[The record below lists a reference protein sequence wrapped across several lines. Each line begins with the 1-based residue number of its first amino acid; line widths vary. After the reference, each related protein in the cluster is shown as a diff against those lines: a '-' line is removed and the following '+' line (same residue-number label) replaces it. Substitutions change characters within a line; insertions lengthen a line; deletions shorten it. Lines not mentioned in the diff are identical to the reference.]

1 MTDLHTHILPGMDDG
16 AKTAEES
23 LKMLR
28 MEWEQ
33 GVDTVVLTPHFY
45 RDQERPE
52 RFLARR
58 RTSTEVLRDALM
70 ALPEQERCSLP
81 RLILGAE
88 VAWVPNLP
96 DMPELPQMCMGRS
109 KYLLLELPFSPW
121 PDLMFRQIRELMDR
135 TGITPVIAHLE
146 RYLSHQKPERVREL
160 LELDVLVQVSAAPML
175 HPLRRGK
182 ALGLLRDRHAQIVAT
197 DCHDTVSRPPNLG
210 AASEVLLRKLG
221 EKRWEECIRWADDL
235 ASESLLT
242 ADT

>member
-28 MEWEQ
+28 MERDQ

-45 RDQERPE
+45 RDRERPE
-52 RFLARR
+52 RFLPRR
-58 RTSTEVLRDALM
+58 HAAMEVLQEALM
-70 ALPEQERCSLP
+70 SLPEQEIQSMP

-96 DMPELPQMCMGRS
+96 DMQELPQMCMGRS

-121 PDLMFRQIRELMDR
+121 SDLMFRQIRELMSR

-146 RYLSHQKPERVREL
+146 RYLSHQKTERVREL
-160 LELDVLVQVSAAPML
+160 LELDVLVQVSAEPML

-182 ALGLLRDRHAQIVAT
+182 ALGLLRDRHAQFVAT
-197 DCHDTVSRPPNLG
+197 DCHNTVSRPPNLG
-210 AASEVLLRKLG
+210 AASDVLRRKLG
-221 EKRWEECIRWADDL
+221 ETQWTECIRWADDL
-235 ASESLLT
+235 ASESF
-242 ADT
+242 

>member
-28 MEWEQ
+28 MEREQ

-70 ALPEQERCSLP
+70 ALPEQEMRSMP

-96 DMPELPQMCMGRS
+96 DVPELLQMCIGHSR
-109 KYLLLELPFSPW
+109 YILLELPFSPW
-121 PDLMFRQIRELMDR
+121 SDLMFRQIRELMSK
-135 TGITPVIAHLE
+135 TGVTPVIAHLE
-146 RYLSHQKPERVREL
+146 RYLGHQKPERVREL

-175 HPLRRGK
+175 HPLRRGR
-182 ALGLLRDRHAQIVAT
+182 ALGLLRERHAQIVAT